1 MIKFDENG
9 EITQEYKNYISNLDR
24 KELEILYIGA
34 DAYVDRL
41 RKKINKTIDFIN
53 ELDDET
59 DNTIYEIDKK
69 TKDELLNMLIEN
81 NKLHYSMSDQVDY

>member
-9 EITQEYKNYISNLDR
+9 EITKEYKNYISNLDR

-41 RKKINKTIDFIN
+41 RKKINKTIDYIN

>member
-41 RKKINKTIDFIN
+41 KKKINKTIDFIN

-81 NKLHYSMSDQVDY
+81 NKLHYSISDQVDY

>member
-41 RKKINKTIDFIN
+41 KKKINKTIDYIN

-69 TKDELLNMLIEN
+69 TRDELLNILIEN

>member
-9 EITQEYKNYISNLDR
+9 EITKEYKNYISNLDR

-41 RKKINKTIDFIN
+41 RKKINKTIDYIN

-81 NKLHYSMSDQVDY
+81 NKLHYSMSNQVDY